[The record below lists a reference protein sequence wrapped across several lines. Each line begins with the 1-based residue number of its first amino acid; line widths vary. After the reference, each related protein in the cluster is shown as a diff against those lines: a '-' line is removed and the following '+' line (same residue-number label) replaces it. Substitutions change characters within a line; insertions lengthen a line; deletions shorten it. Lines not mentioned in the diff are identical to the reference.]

1 MLSVLLSSKSN
12 LGSDSFGGRG
22 SFIIYVY
29 SSMRH
34 QKKKVLLLDSWVKTK
49 AVYLRVLLTNLV
61 KHGKLT
67 TTQKRAKVVK
77 AEIDHFFSKLLE
89 ITARFADEKDARR
102 ECIRYVKS
110 VIYGDEG
117 KKVIDVL
124 LPKYLQEGRKT
135 GFVASY
141 KLGYRSG
148 DAAPKVLL
156 KLL

>member
-1 MLSVLLSSKSN
+1 
-12 LGSDSFGGRG
+12 
-22 SFIIYVY
+22 
-29 SSMRH
+29 MRH
-34 QKKKVLLLDSWVKTK
+34 QKNRLVKIDTGAKKK

-61 KHGKLT
+61 KQGKLT

-102 ECIRYVKS
+102 ECIRYVTS

-117 KKVIDVL
+117 KKVIETL
-124 LPKYLQEGRKT
+124 LPKYLQEWRKT
-135 GFVASY
+135 GFVAAY
-141 KLGYRSG
+141 NLGFRVG

>member
-1 MLSVLLSSKSN
+1 
-12 LGSDSFGGRG
+12 
-22 SFIIYVY
+22 
-29 SSMRH
+29 MRH
-34 QKKKVLLLDSWVKTK
+34 QKKRLLKVDTGVKTK
-49 AVYLRVLLTNLV
+49 AVYLRVLLTNLI
-61 KHGKLT
+61 KQGKLT

-77 AEIDHFFSKLLE
+77 AEMDHFFSKLLE

-102 ECIRYVKS
+102 ECIRYITS

-124 LPKYLQEGRKT
+124 LPKYVQEGRKT
-135 GFVASY
+135 GFVALY
-141 KLGYRSG
+141 NLGFRVG